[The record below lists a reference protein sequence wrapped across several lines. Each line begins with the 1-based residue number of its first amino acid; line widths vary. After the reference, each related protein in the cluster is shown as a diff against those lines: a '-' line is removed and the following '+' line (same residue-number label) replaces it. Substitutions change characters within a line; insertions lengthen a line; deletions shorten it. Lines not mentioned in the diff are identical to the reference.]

1 MWPLLLN
8 LKTELGAGR
17 KHEARTGVTTGD
29 RMIDETPPGRM
40 SFSEYPGASL
50 NSHQLWRAVRRAA
63 SPVLY
68 AVYKCV
74 FLIVNVFYEV

>member
-1 MWPLLLN
+1 MGCGRGMWPLLLN
-8 LKTELGAGR
+8 LNTELGAGR
-17 KHEARTGVTTGD
+17 KHEAEALMT
-29 RMIDETPPGRM
+29 RM
-40 SFSEYPGASL
+40 SFSEYPGYPGASL

-68 AVYKCV
+68 AVYKCGV

>member
-1 MWPLLLN
+1 
-8 LKTELGAGR
+8 
-17 KHEARTGVTTGD
+17 
-29 RMIDETPPGRM
+29 M

-68 AVYKCV
+68 AVYKCGV

>member
-1 MWPLLLN
+1 MWPLLFNLN
-8 LKTELGAGR
+8 TELGAGR

-29 RMIDETPPGRM
+29 RMIRMKPRRM